1 MLEALIASI
10 GYAGGVISDKIILC
24 RNRVPV
30 MRFIPLL
37 FIWLAIIT
45 AIFLPVFGRVNW
57 NGLLTTKYIVLFVIM
72 IAIAVVWNIFY
83 YKGIQKEEIHEFELI
98 MLLSPLVTILFA
110 EIFLPAER
118 DWVVFAAAMVAS
130 GALLATR
137 FRHHHLKIGRTA
149 WQTIFAMVLM
159 SAESIFIKEMLAV
172 LSPVT
177 LYFIRTAI
185 IAVVFLIF
193 YRPKLFAMPRTAYAL
208 TIISAMFGVLQ
219 MVLKFY
225 GFDSLGVVE
234 TTMIL
239 VLGPFLVYFASMYY
253 FKEKVYKRDI
263 FAAAVVVLAILFVT
277 FKKQIL
283 GM

>member
-1 MLEALIASI
+1 MLEAIVASV
-10 GYAGGVISDKIILC
+10 GYAGGVVADKIILC

-37 FIWLAIIT
+37 FIWISIIT
-45 AIFLPVFGRVNW
+45 AILLPIFGQVKW
-57 NGLLTTKYIVLFVIM
+57 EQLLTTKYIILFILM
-72 IAIAVVWNIFY
+72 IAIAVTWNIFY
-83 YKGIQKEEIHEFELI
+83 YRGIQKEEIHEFELI
-98 MLLSPLVTILFA
+98 MLLSPLATILFA

-118 DWVVFAAAMVAS
+118 DWTVFIAAVIAS

-137 FRHHHLKIGRTA
+137 FRHHHLKIGKTA
-149 WQTIFAMVLM
+149 WQTMLAMVLM

-177 LYFIRTAI
+177 LYFVRTI
-185 IAVVFLIF
+185 IIGLFFVIV
-193 YRPKLFAMPRTAYAL
+193 YRPKLFSMSRNSYAL

-225 GFDSLGVVE
+225 GFDSLGVIE

-239 VLGPFLVYFASMYY
+239 VMGPFLVYFVSTYY
-253 FKEKVYKRDI
+253 FKEKLFKRDV
-263 FAAAVVVLAILFVT
+263 FAAIVVVLSILFVT
-277 FKKQIL
+277 FKDKFL
-283 GM
+283 